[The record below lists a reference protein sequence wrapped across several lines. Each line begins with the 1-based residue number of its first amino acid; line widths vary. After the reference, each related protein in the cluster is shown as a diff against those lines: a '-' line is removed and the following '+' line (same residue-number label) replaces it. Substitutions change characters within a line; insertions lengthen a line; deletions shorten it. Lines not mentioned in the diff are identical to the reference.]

1 MIIKSYIFENE
12 PEKIAH
18 YNSILFYGIN
28 LGLKKFFKDTIKV
41 LNKNNLVLNF
51 TQDEI
56 ISNNELI
63 LKELNNTSLFEE
75 KKIIMIDQ
83 ATDKSFTTLHSS
95 MEKIKEN
102 QLIIFSENL
111 DRKSKLRNF
120 YEKAKNFASVACY
133 EDNEITLKK
142 IIITKLKDFKG
153 LNANNINMILD
164 NCGLDRVKLNNEL
177 NKILSLFEDKIINQ
191 SKLEELLDDK
201 INEDFNLLKEEALNG
216 NKIKTNKLLNETFFE
231 TEKNILYLN
240 LINQRLN
247 RLNEVVKKAKNL
259 NIEQAVT
266 SLKPPIFWKD
276 KNNFMFQ
283 AKKWNSTKINEILK
297 KTYHLEL
304 MIKSNSSVSKNILI
318 KKLILDICESA
329 NS

>member
-1 MIIKSYIFENE
+1 
-12 PEKIAH
+12 
-18 YNSILFYGIN
+18 
-28 LGLKKFFKDTIKV
+28 
-41 LNKNNLVLNF
+41 
-51 TQDEI
+51 
-56 ISNNELI
+56 
-63 LKELNNTSLFEE
+63 
-75 KKIIMIDQ
+75 MIDQ

-216 NKIKTNKLLNETFFE
+216 NKIKTNKLLNETFF
-231 TEKNILYLN
+231 
-240 LINQRLN
+240 
-247 RLNEVVKKAKNL
+247 
-259 NIEQAVT
+259 
-266 SLKPPIFWKD
+266 
-276 KNNFMFQ
+276 
-283 AKKWNSTKINEILK
+283 
-297 KTYHLEL
+297 
-304 MIKSNSSVSKNILI
+304 
-318 KKLILDICESA
+318 
-329 NS
+329 